1 MVATRSM
8 VIHLRQVQERVRIIN
23 RRHRRIVNP
32 AYRFRPGP
40 APRPEFTQLE
50 INNVDDAEV
59 QYVHFHDRYPIPR
72 YIDLTED

>member
-8 VIHLRQVQERVRIIN
+8 VIHLHLVQEQVRLIK
-23 RRHRRIVNP
+23 RRHRRITRP

-40 APRPEFTQLE
+40 APRPEFIQLE

-59 QYVHFHDRYPIPR
+59 QYVHFHDGPPIPR

>member
-8 VIHLRQVQERVRIIN
+8 IRLRQVQEEVRLITRRN
-23 RRHRRIVNP
+23 RRITNP
-32 AYRFRPGP
+32 AYRFRQGP

-50 INNVDDAEV
+50 INNVDDAEI